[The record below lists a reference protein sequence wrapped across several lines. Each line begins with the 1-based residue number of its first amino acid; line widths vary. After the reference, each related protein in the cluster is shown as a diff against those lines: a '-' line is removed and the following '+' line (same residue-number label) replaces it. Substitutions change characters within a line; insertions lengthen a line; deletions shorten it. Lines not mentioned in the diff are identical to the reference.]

1 MDEREWTPD
10 KDRRGLPLNE
20 EIGFRR
26 RAASRVGNVGFALAV
41 SGVRKTGAN
50 VLFCEIRKFPQNIG
64 MAHAASK
71 IFENVINRNSQTAN
85 ARLAPPFSGLDRDD
99 VGVVHSATV
108 WEKRL

>member
-1 MDEREWTPD
+1 MDEREWNPD

-20 EIGFRR
+20 EIGFHR

-85 ARLAPPFSGLDRDD
+85 ARLAPAFSGLELRTNGA
-99 VGVVHSATV
+99 VRNIG
-108 WEKRL
+108 WFLER

>member
-1 MDEREWTPD
+1 MIGLATPIQSLGRDDSLLVDSIAGREHV
-10 KDRRGLPLNE
+10 R
-20 EIGFRR
+20 
-26 RAASRVGNVGFALAV
+26 NVGFALAV
-41 SGVRKTGAN
+41 GGLRKTGAN